1 MEKPSHSKLSAI
13 QGKQEAPA
21 TGWGRGFRQ
30 PAQRPTPSD
39 RDAGDMAERANA
51 LDVSMFQNKKP
62 LGASIDLSVRR
73 RATVAAGADAKLHMV
88 GNGSKRELRAGA
100 EGA

>member
-62 LGASIDLSVRR
+62 RHVGQQGRLGLHEWQVQ
-73 RATVAAGADAKLHMV
+73 RAT
-88 GNGSKRELRAGA
+88 RP
-100 EGA
+100 